1 MRNFLAKAA
10 QRMTNQL
17 RTQQLF
23 EYFRGLCAAI
33 AMSGL
38 AACSASPEPTG
49 SAPGLLANRAE
60 ATHTSLPVDPSDAV
74 SRLVTSRNACKLLT
88 REAAE
93 SAVGQPLPQNTVA
106 NEVQGMCDY
115 NAADFSAGASVTLG
129 DWQSIQAAATSGKT
143 APERIAGVGDEA
155 LGFISSNGAT
165 LYVRR
170 GDEGFLISLN
180 GPNIDHLP
188 DHGMALEKA
197 LALKV
202 LAQL

>member
-1 MRNFLAKAA
+1 
-10 QRMTNQL
+10 MTVV
-17 RTQQLF
+17 
-23 EYFRGLCAAI
+23 
-33 AMSGL
+33 
-38 AACSASPEPTG
+38 AACSASPEPAG
-49 SAPGLLANRAE
+49 SVATPAANA
-60 ATHTSLPVDPSDAV
+60 AAVPDKSPPMDPADAV

-88 REAAE
+88 RADAE
-93 SAVGQPLPQNTVA
+93 TAVGQPLPQNTVA

-115 NAADFSAGASVTLG
+115 NAADFSAGASLTLG
-129 DWQSIQAAATSGKT
+129 DWPSIEAAAKSGRT
-143 APERIAGVGDEA
+143 TPTPIAGVGDEA
-155 LGFISSNGAT
+155 LGLGGSNGAT

-202 LAQL
+202 LAQY

>member
-1 MRNFLAKAA
+1 MIVKS
-10 QRMTNQL
+10 
-17 RTQQLF
+17 RTPRQFAHFQGF
-23 EYFRGLCAAI
+23 CAAI
-33 AMSGL
+33 AMGGL
-38 AACSASPEPTG
+38 VACGSSPESTG
-49 SAPGLLANRAE
+49 SVAAPLVDRAAAAE
-60 ATHTSLPVDPSDAV
+60 KSPSMDPSDAV

-88 REAAE
+88 RADAE
-93 SAVGQPLPQNTVA
+93 TAVGQPLPQNTVA

-115 NAADFSAGASVTLG
+115 NATDFSAGASLTLG
-129 DWQSIQAAATSGKT
+129 DWQSIQAAATSGKI
-143 APERIAGVGDEA
+143 APTRIVGVGDEA
-155 LGFISSNGAT
+155 LSLSGSNGAT

-202 LAQL
+202 LAQF

>member
-1 MRNFLAKAA
+1 MVI
-10 QRMTNQL
+10 
-17 RTQQLF
+17 
-23 EYFRGLCAAI
+23 AI
-33 AMSGL
+33 AIAIVGV
-38 AACSASPEPTG
+38 AACSATPEPAG
-49 SAPGLLANRAE
+49 GVAAPPAERAAVAEKSAPI
-60 ATHTSLPVDPSDAV
+60 DPSDAV

-88 REAAE
+88 RADAE

-115 NAADFSAGASVTLG
+115 NAADFTAGASITLG
-129 DWQSIQAAATSGKT
+129 DWQSIEAAAKSGKT
-143 APERIAGVGDEA
+143 TPTQISGVGDEA
-155 LGFISSNGAT
+155 LGLGGSNGAT

-202 LAQL
+202 LAQF